1 MAFWVITGNNPNQN
15 LSSQNPIISLNHLQ
29 HKSKTERMRMK
40 WKVLLLPISPQLSD
54 ETGCCCK
61 SDLHCLRGIAR
72 CAPVR
77 SAIPL
82 PQFPLPIL
90 FPPFLLSLL
99 FSLFLRPHRVLQHL
113 GYLGSRHFHWLL
125 RTSTDANSIQIWSV
139 SGTAYWN
146 LHRIEQCS

>member
-1 MAFWVITGNNPNQN
+1 MLWEDNFARSFTKNIEHPLFYVTHSLLLTMAFWVITGNNPNQN

-29 HKSKTERMRMK
+29 HKTKTERMRMK
-40 WKVLLLPISPQLSD
+40 WKVFLLPISPQLSD

-90 FPPFLLSLL
+90 FFPPSFFPS
-99 FSLFLRPHRVLQHL
+99 FSLSFWDHIMS
-113 GYLGSRHFHWLL
+113 YS
-125 RTSTDANSIQIWSV
+125 TSDI
-139 SGTAYWN
+139 
-146 LHRIEQCS
+146 